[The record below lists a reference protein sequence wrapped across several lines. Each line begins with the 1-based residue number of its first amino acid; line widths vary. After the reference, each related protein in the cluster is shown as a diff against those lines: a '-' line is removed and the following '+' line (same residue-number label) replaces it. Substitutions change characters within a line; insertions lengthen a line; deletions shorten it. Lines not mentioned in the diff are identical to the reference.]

1 MITSCSYTFPSMVTE
16 PNRVRSILGFI
27 VHLTTPLPNGLGVGL
42 GELSLLDHRAPAADA
57 ISDPQQRALPA
68 AALGPAGKASLDL
81 RPAPQHPEHLD
92 RVLALVRLGQLHGM
106 QLTGVLDP
114 TEPIVGNRRQL
125 PPQAPVSDLTR
136 VGSSRIDRVELL
148 QRQLLLHVQPTF
160 ASSIVPPARCGL
172 LPAQPSGYAYCD
184 ATDRVNPDSGEV
196 GGVRPQTRM
205 KRLPVLR
212 WIREVTSSQFRP
224 HHTASVPAGSGTAA
238 RYCRPL
244 RCREAVD

>member
-81 RPAPQHPEHLD
+81 RSAPQHPENLD
-92 RVLALVRLGQLHGM
+92 RVLALVRLRQLHGI

-114 TEPIVGNRRQL
+114 TKPIIGNRRKL
-125 PPQAPVSDLTR
+125 PPQAAVPHLT
-136 VGSSRIDRVELL
+136 GASSPRISGVELPK
-148 QRQLLLHVQPTF
+148 RQLLLHGAPRLRKREWF
-160 ASSIVPPARCGL
+160 LVPRARCSPGRQK
-172 LPAQPSGYAYCD
+172 ARRFRAGG
-184 ATDRVNPDSGEV
+184 RVVAVVVVAWELRYPTNP
-196 GGVRPQTRM
+196 
-205 KRLPVLR
+205 L
-212 WIREVTSSQFRP
+212 
-224 HHTASVPAGSGTAA
+224 
-238 RYCRPL
+238 
-244 RCREAVD
+244 